1 MQELLEMILKEIANH
16 PDDIRVEEVTDESDP
31 SFVRFLIYAND
42 EDKGL
47 IIGRGGRTIS
57 AIRDVISIKAVRE
70 KKKVR
75 LEIVDEE
82 PYEEESGE

>member
-1 MQELLEMILKEIANH
+1 MQDLLEMILKEIATH
-16 PDDIRVEEVTDESDP
+16 PEDISIEEQVDTNDS
-31 SFVRFLIYAND
+31 SFVRYLIHAHD

-47 IIGRGGRTIS
+47 IIGKGGRMIS

-70 KKKVR
+70 NKKVR

-82 PYEEESGE
+82 